1 MNIRQKYTTNTLN
14 TGVCGTAF
22 PLVSLAYAESIKKT
36 QEVSMRKMSIVMT
49 LLVIMILLVP
59 TALFA
64 EGSAEQPAVAEK
76 DAPVAFEFW
85 STETQSDRQATIQ
98 VLIDTYEAMNPNV
111 TIKLIPVD
119 ENDMATQLQTAS
131 AAGNLPAM
139 IEIGA
144 ENAVSFGVDGL
155 MNVDAT
161 ETVMNRI
168 GKSSFYEGALKLV
181 ESEAGSYYALPYHGW
196 IQGIWYRSDWFEK
209 AGLEPPNTWE
219 NIEKAAK
226 YFYHPED
233 NQYGILVG
241 TKAENFSEQC
251 FTPFAL
257 SNGARLFTKDGK
269 LIFNSPEM
277 KEAVEFYARLAQY
290 NPPGPQTWRARDYYL
305 QGKMAMFFY
314 STYIMDDLALQDVA
328 AGSLTSG
335 NFAELAGKD
344 FDPDLVEHTKMQ
356 PLITNT
362 ETAGYGVIVALG
374 LINQPDTAKTQ
385 AAADFIRYLYTPNAY
400 ITFLHMAP
408 GGMNPVI
415 KGIAKNARYQNDPKG
430 IFKHYGPEK
439 IAEINEG
446 MNDIES
452 FSIVDGNK
460 INAATTIT
468 TKQIIPQMIYKIT
481 QEGMSVDAAMA
492 WAEKEMKAVID

>member
-1 MNIRQKYTTNTLN
+1 
-14 TGVCGTAF
+14 
-22 PLVSLAYAESIKKT
+22 
-36 QEVSMRKMSIVMT
+36 MT
-49 LLVIMILLVP
+49 VLLVLFLFLMP
-59 TALFA
+59 ASLFA
-64 EGSAEQPAVAEK
+64 KGAAEQPAAVQEEPAK
-76 DAPVAFEFW
+76 PVTFEFW
-85 STETQSDRQATIQ
+85 TTETQSDRQATIQ
-98 VLIDTYEAMNPNV
+98 VLIDTYEALNPNV

-131 AAGNLPAM
+131 SAGNLPAM

-144 ENAVSFGVDGL
+144 ENAVAFGVDGL
-155 MNVDAT
+155 MDVERTASLIDR
-161 ETVMNRI
+161 VGRD
-168 GKSSFYEGALKLV
+168 SFYEGALKLV
-181 ESEAGSYYALPYHGW
+181 ESESGEPYALPYHGW
-196 IQGIWYRSDWFEK
+196 VQGIWYRSDWFEK

-226 YFYHPED
+226 YFYRPEK

-241 TKAENFSEQC
+241 TKAENYSEQC

-257 SNGARLFTKDGK
+257 SNGARLFNSDGE
-269 LIFNSPEM
+269 LVFNSPEM
-277 KEAVEFYARLAQY
+277 KEAVEFYAKLAQY

-328 AGSLTSG
+328 AGSLTSE
-335 NFAELAGKD
+335 NFADLAGDD
-344 FDPDLVEHTKMQ
+344 FDPELVDHTKME
-356 PLITNT
+356 PLITNK
-362 ETAGYGVIVALG
+362 ETVGYGVVVTLG
-374 LINQPDTAKTQ
+374 IINQQDKAAAD

-408 GGMNPVI
+408 GGMNPII
-415 KGIAKNARYQNDPKG
+415 KGIATNERYQNDPKG

-446 MNDIES
+446 MNDIAS
-452 FSIVDGNK
+452 FSIVDGKK
-460 INAATTIT
+460 INAATEVT

-481 QEGMSVDAAMA
+481 QEGMSVDAAMS
-492 WAEKEMKAVID
+492 WAEKEMKALID